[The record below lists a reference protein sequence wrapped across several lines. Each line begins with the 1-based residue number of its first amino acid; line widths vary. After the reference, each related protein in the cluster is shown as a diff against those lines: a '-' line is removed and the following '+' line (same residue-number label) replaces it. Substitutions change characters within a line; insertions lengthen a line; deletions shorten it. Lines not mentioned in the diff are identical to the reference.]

1 MNKTDKVDTT
11 GSAIAA
17 ELNDSLASSY
27 MLATLK
33 ISRWS
38 ASKSDKEL
46 AAKIA
51 EQHGAVE
58 GAASASKKLMVGAS
72 EELDNVNKQLN
83 AIRTHLYE
91 NTLPWSSD
99 SKDLK
104 GPRIVSTS
112 RSIELLKEL
121 GKMQKD
127 FDRSLKGFLKVYAD
141 RRRQAL
147 TNLGKLGDTTAY
159 PTEAE
164 MAGLFVVNLELVPV
178 PTVSGF
184 GKMNVPAP
192 LAQALAKRMVGK
204 QQKVV
209 DNMMGALQER
219 VLETV
224 TNLSTQLHKSAD
236 GEGTRMFDSLT
247 ENLKPIVGLI
257 DSAALAKDKR
267 LLGLKKDIEA
277 LSNVSIKQV
286 KKATPAAKRKI
297 ADKADKVVKTLSKP
311 PVKVTDDAVSEVL
324 F

>member
-11 GSAIAA
+11 GAAVAA
-17 ELNDSLASSY
+17 ELNETLSASY

-38 ASKSDKEL
+38 ASKQDKEL
-46 AAKIA
+46 AAKMA

-58 GAASASKKLMVGAS
+58 GSTSASKKLLVGAS
-72 EELDNVNKQLN
+72 EELDAVNKSLN

-91 NTLPWSSD
+91 NSLPWSSD

-104 GPRIVSTS
+104 GPRIVSTTA
-112 RSIELLKEL
+112 SIKLLKEL
-121 GKMQKD
+121 GEMQSD
-127 FDRSLKGFLKVYAD
+127 FNRTLKTFLKVYAD

-147 TNLGKLGDTTAY
+147 VNLGKLGDITAY
-159 PTEAE
+159 PSEAD

-192 LAQALAKRMVGK
+192 LAQALAKRMVTK

-219 VLETV
+219 VLEAV
-224 TNLSTQLHKSAD
+224 TTLSTQLHKSAD
-236 GEGTRMFDSLT
+236 GEGTRMFESLT
-247 ENLKPIVGLI
+247 ENLKPIVTLI
-257 DSAALAKDKR
+257 DSASLAKDKR
-267 LLGLKKDIEA
+267 LLDLKADIDA
-277 LSNVSIKQV
+277 LSKVSIKQV
-286 KKATPAAKRKI
+286 KKATPKVKREIAA
-297 ADKADKVVKTLSKP
+297 KADKVIKTLSKP
-311 PVKVTDDAVSEVL
+311 PVVNVDDAVSEVL